1 MKIVNSLFAFVL
13 LCFTGNSLFSQ
24 SVASADDHRFPTV
37 NLTEIKDD
45 SWSFYTD
52 EENKLY
58 FIDFEKINFNL
69 SEIIVKN
76 ESGDVL
82 FRDDVLNLPV
92 DTIYE
97 INLSEYDAGNYEVQ
111 LRSFTGMIRKQ
122 VNIK

>member
-24 SVASADDHRFPTV
+24 SVASADDHRIPTM
-37 NLTEIKDD
+37 NLTEIKDE

-52 EENKLY
+52 DENKLC
-58 FIDFEKINFNL
+58 FIDFETINFNL

-76 ESGDVL
+76 ENGDIL
-82 FRDDVLNLPV
+82 FRDDVLDLPV

-97 INLSEYDAGNYEVQ
+97 INLSEYETGNYEVQ